1 MDNWKWGSVYFAVL
15 GAVTLWFGCW
25 ELASSLGITE
35 LWATEWFKL
44 FPEAMDWMCL
54 WRGIVTFFAGLLIM
68 WGAFRFSDP
77 EGFGTSV
84 IGVIMLWILT
94 GCDIL
99 KMICGSLSGQGS
111 WTYTLYGFLKYYAPP
126 YPTAT
131 WLLPFSLVMIFFI
144 VSWGKGK
151 EKEQKEKKAIMAD
164 KELISST
171 KKEETV

>member
-25 ELASSLGITE
+25 ELATSLGITE
-35 LWATEWFKL
+35 LWATEWFEL
-44 FPEAMDWMCL
+44 FPESMDWMCL
-54 WRGIVTFFAGLLIM
+54 WRGIVTFLAGLLIM
-68 WGAFRFSDP
+68 WGAFRFSNV
-77 EGFGTSV
+77 EGFGTSL
-84 IGVIMLWILT
+84 IGVIMLWILA

-99 KMICGSLSGQGS
+99 KIICGSLSGQGS
-111 WTYTLYGFLKYYAPP
+111 WTYTLYGFLKYYTPP

-144 VSWGKGK
+144 VSWGKGN
-151 EKEQKEKKAIMAD
+151 EKEQKAIIAD
-164 KELISST
+164 KESLSST